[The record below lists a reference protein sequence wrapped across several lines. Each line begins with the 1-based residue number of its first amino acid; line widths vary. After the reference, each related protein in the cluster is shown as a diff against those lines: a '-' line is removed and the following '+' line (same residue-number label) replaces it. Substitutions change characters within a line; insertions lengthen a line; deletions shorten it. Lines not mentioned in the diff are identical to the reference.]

1 MKAAPDQDA
10 MRPEYDFSSA
20 VRGKHHD
27 AYLRGAN
34 VIVLEPDVADVFRNS
49 DEVNA
54 ALRVLARIA
63 RTHTKHI
70 ADT

>member
-1 MKAAPDQDA
+1 MKAATAQDA
-10 MRPEYDFSSA
+10 MRPECDFSSA
-20 VRGKHHD
+20 VRGRHHD
-27 AYLRGAN
+27 ACPRGAN
-34 VIVLEPDVADVFRNS
+34 VILLEPDPADVFRNS

-54 ALRVLARIA
+54 ALRALARIA

>member
-1 MKAAPDQDA
+1 MKKVADSDA
-10 MRPEYDFSSA
+10 MRPEYDFSSG
-20 VRGKHHD
+20 VRGKHRD

-34 VIVLEPDVADVFRNS
+34 VVLLEPDVAKVFRNS

-54 ALRVLARIA
+54 ALRALARVA
-63 RTHTKHI
+63 QTHTRKI